1 LLSGD
6 EVEFS
11 KILVAARGNGV
22 DQVAVEMACKI
33 GRKSKAKIFIVYVL
47 EVNRSLPIDAIIKP
61 EVEAAEKVLLE
72 AEEYAQNN
80 DFDVETEIIQARDVG
95 PAIIEVAR
103 QNNVDLIVMGLTY
116 KKRFGSFTMGNAV
129 PHVLEEAPCRVLIC
143 REPKP

>member
-1 LLSGD
+1 MELD
-6 EVEFS
+6 

-22 DQVAVEMACKI
+22 DQIAVELACKI
-33 GRKSKAKIFIVYVL
+33 GKKSKSKIFIVYVI
-47 EVNRSLPIDAIIKP
+47 EVNRSLPVDAIIKSDM
-61 EVEAAEKVLLE
+61 EAAEKVLLE
-72 AEEYAQNN
+72 AEEYAQQN
-80 DFDVETEIIQARDVG
+80 DFDVETEIIQAREVG

-103 QNNVDLIVMGLTY
+103 QNKVDMIIMSMNY

>member
-1 LLSGD
+1 MELD
-6 EVEFS
+6 

-22 DQVAVEMACKI
+22 DQIAVELACKI
-33 GRKSKAKIFIVYVL
+33 GKKSKSKIFIVYVI
-47 EVNRSLPIDAIIKP
+47 EVNRSLPVDAIIKP
-61 EVEAAEKVLLE
+61 DMEAAERVLLE
-72 AEEYAQNN
+72 AEEYAQQN
-80 DFDVETEIIQARDVG
+80 DFDVETEIMQAREVG

-103 QNNVDLIVMGLTY
+103 QNKVDMIIMSMNY

>member
-1 LLSGD
+1 MELD
-6 EVEFS
+6 

-22 DQVAVEMACKI
+22 DQTAVEVACKI
-33 GRKSKAKIFIVYVL
+33 GKKSKSKIYIVYVI
-47 EVNRSLPIDAIIKP
+47 EVNRSLPVDAIIKP
-61 EVEAAEKVLLE
+61 DMEAAERVLLE
-72 AEEYAQNN
+72 AEEYAQDN

-103 QNNVDLIVMGLTY
+103 QNKIDLIVMSMNY

>member
-1 LLSGD
+1 MELD
-6 EVEFS
+6 

-22 DQVAVEMACKI
+22 DQVAVELACKI
-33 GRKSKAKIFIVYVL
+33 GKKSKSKIFIVYVI
-47 EVNRSLPIDAIIKP
+47 EVNRSLPVDAIIKP
-61 EVEAAEKVLLE
+61 DMEAAERVLLE
-72 AEEYAQNN
+72 AEEYAQDN

-103 QNNVDLIVMGLTY
+103 QNKVDMIVMSMNY